1 MEEDTKKQPD
11 GSFKYYRFNRFY
23 ALIVVAAILAALILF
38 VLLALCVS
46 PQRSPLADYEWSA
59 SDKYDAELYPTLTVA
74 PDGRFKIMQVSDLHI
89 LSGGALDRKSLD
101 FVGRAIDAAQP
112 DLLVVTGD
120 LSLAADNA
128 YAFSVWNDFI
138 SEKGVKWAFVFGN
151 HDTDEGCPVSR
162 DEQLAYY
169 QTLPGCLAYDA
180 DPEMYGS
187 GTHNL
192 PIYASKGN
200 DIKFNLW
207 LFDSNDYDRENGGYD
222 YVHQDQIDWYVKT
235 SEELEKKAGHPVPSI
250 AFQHIIVPEVAEL
263 LVDSPFKGETAITKK
278 LNGQNKLL
286 MLKPGKTSGMML
298 EFPCPSDTNSGEFA
312 AWKSRGDVIAA
323 SFGHDHINTFI
334 GNVDG
339 IDLVMCPGVTFQSYG
354 RYISRAVRIFELDEN
369 DPWSYNTHL
378 YKYTDA
384 FGWGLYS
391 WYIGAKYGKSPA
403 MWIPI
408 ILTAV
413 LGVAAG
419 VGTIVLMNNIII
431 GATVTAGV
439 IALIYFI
446 THSQQ

>member
-1 MEEDTKKQPD
+1 MSKKIKALLAVVLCAAMLIAAASPAFAAVD
-11 GSFKYYRFNRFY
+11 DNGVLRFN
-23 ALIVVAAILAALILF
+23 
-38 VLLALCVS
+38 
-46 PQRSPLADYEWSA
+46 
-59 SDKYDAELYPTLTVA
+59 K
-74 PDGRFKIMQVSDLHI
+74 DGKLKIMQISDTQDI
-89 LSGGALDRKSLD
+89 DIPREATIMFMEKALDAEK
-101 FVGRAIDAAQP
+101 P
-112 DLLVVTGD
+112 DLVVFTGD
-120 LSLAADNA
+120 QLAGDKIETAEGV
-128 YAFSVWNDFI
+128 YAGIKAILQPVVDRGIPFTV
-138 SEKGVKWAFVFGN
+138 VFGN

-180 DPEMYGS
+180 DPELYGS

-192 PIYASKGN
+192 PIYDSKGN

-235 SEELEKKAGHPVPSI
+235 SKELEKKAGHPVPSI

-286 MLKPGKTSGMML
+286 MLKPGKASGILL
-298 EFPCPSDTNSGEFA
+298 EFPCPSNTNSGQFA

-354 RYISRAVRIFELDEN
+354 RYITRAVRIFELDEN
-369 DPWSYNTHL
+369 DPWSYDTHL
-378 YKYTDA
+378 YKFTDA

-408 ILTAV
+408 ALAGV

-419 VGTIVLMNNIII
+419 VGTIVMINNIVI